1 MSKIRVLFLC
11 TGNSAR
17 SIIGEALLT
26 QMGLGNYDVHSAG
39 TDPKGINPFTVQ
51 ALATRGID
59 VGAATSKHVS
69 QFEGESFDYVITVCD
84 AAAEQCPIFPGAP
97 VRIHWSFEDPAAVVG
112 SDEEKRAAF
121 DRIVREMQKRVDTLI
136 VAAHKQTR
144 VDNFPALFRQSPI
157 ARYTRTAMPR
167 KTAAKPPPTDAA
179 TTAETATATAAYA
192 QAKLRVEELR
202 SQIAYHEHRYFVLD
216 DPEISDAAFD
226 SLVKELR
233 ALEER
238 HPELI
243 TPDSPTQRVGGAPV
257 ETFGIVEHRVPML
270 SLANAFN
277 GDSLRAWHKRASN
290 IIERDDFAM
299 VVEPKIDGLA
309 CALVYEDGVLATAA
323 TRGDGTHGENI
334 TVNVKTIRSIPARAS
349 LSGADAKRAEA
360 GRSKLEAE
368 RRSENI
374 KRRNQRP
381 ASSLQLPTL
390 FEVRGEIFMTKSG
403 FEKVND
409 LRAEAGEPLFASPRN
424 SAAGS
429 VRQKDPKITASR
441 PLDAFWYQLGW
452 AEGGEA
458 PRTHWDAL
466 QWMKSLGF
474 KVNPNI
480 KRMDSLDEVIAFC
493 ESWVETRDS
502 LDYEID
508 GIVVKVDDL
517 ALQRQLGA
525 VGREPRWAIAYKFP
539 ASQATTKLLNI
550 TVNVGRTGTLNPF
563 AVLEPVKV
571 GGATVSLATLHNEDH
586 IRKKDIRAGDTVIVQ
601 RAGDVIPQVVGP
613 VLSMRK
619 SGTRRFSMPKRCPFC
634 KTDVVRAEGEAAY
647 YCPNRQC
654 PMQRVRQLEHFVGRY
669 AMDIE
674 GIGEQLAHLLMQRA
688 FVRDGADLYRLH
700 ERRDDLLA
708 VERMG
713 AKSVDRI
720 LENIEKSKSRPLAR
734 VLIALGIRH
743 VGGEVASQLAQHFG
757 SMDALIEATPE
768 QIGEIPGMGRVIGES
783 VAAFFADAEARDM
796 VKRLRSA
803 GVNLKEERGA
813 AREGPLS
820 GLTFV
825 VTGRLERFSRDGAEA
840 LIKQHGGAIG
850 SSVTKKTNY
859 LVVGADAGSKLA
871 KAEALGTAVLDE
883 DTFVELLA
891 EKGVASP

>member
-1 MSKIRVLFLC
+1 
-11 TGNSAR
+11 
-17 SIIGEALLT
+17 
-26 QMGLGNYDVHSAG
+26 
-39 TDPKGINPFTVQ
+39 
-51 ALATRGID
+51 
-59 VGAATSKHVS
+59 
-69 QFEGESFDYVITVCD
+69 
-84 AAAEQCPIFPGAP
+84 
-97 VRIHWSFEDPAAVVG
+97 
-112 SDEEKRAAF
+112 
-121 DRIVREMQKRVDTLI
+121 
-136 VAAHKQTR
+136 
-144 VDNFPALFRQSPI
+144 
-157 ARYTRTAMPR
+157 MPR
-167 KTAAKPPPTDAA
+167 KTTTKSPPPDAE
-179 TTAETATATAAYA
+179 TTAETADYA
-192 QAKLRVEELR
+192 QAQARTEELR
-202 SQIAYHEHRYFVLD
+202 SQIGYHEHRYFVLD

-257 ETFGIVEHRVPML
+257 ETFGIVKHRVPML

-277 GDSLRAWHKRASN
+277 GDSLRSWHKRASN

-309 CALVYEDGVLATAA
+309 CAIVYENGVLTTAA
-323 TRGDGTHGENI
+323 TRGDGTRGENI
-334 TVNVKTIRSIPARAS
+334 TINVKTIRSIPGRLEVRGETSGKAKGQRNS
-349 LSGADAKRAEA
+349 SPLTSHLS
-360 GRSKLEAE
+360 
-368 RRSENI
+368 
-374 KRRNQRP
+374 
-381 ASSLQLPTL
+381 LPTA

-452 AEGGEA
+452 SEGVEP

-466 QWMKSLGF
+466 QWMRSLGF

-480 KRMDSLDEVIAFC
+480 KRMDSLDDVIAFC
-493 ESWVETRDS
+493 ESWVEKRDS

-508 GIVVKVDDL
+508 GIVIKVDDL

-563 AVLEPVKV
+563 AVLDPVKV
-571 GGATVSLATLHNEDH
+571 GGATVQLATLHNEDH

-619 SGTRRFSMPKRCPFC
+619 PGTRKFSMPKKCPFC

-674 GIGEQLAHLLMQRA
+674 GIGEQLAHLLMARG
-688 FVRDGADLYRLH
+688 FVRDGADLYRMH

-720 LENIEKSKSRPLAR
+720 LENIEKSKSRTLAR

-757 SMDALIEATPE
+757 SMDALMEATPE

-783 VAAFFADAEARDM
+783 VAAFFADEQARDL
-796 VKRLRSA
+796 VERLRAA
-803 GVNLKEERGA
+803 GVNLREERGA

-820 GLTFV
+820 GITFV
-825 VTGRLERFSRDGAEA
+825 VTGRLERFSRDGAES

-871 KAEALGTAVLDE
+871 KAEALGTEILDE
-883 DTFVELLA
+883 DAFVAMLA
-891 EKGVASP
+891 GKGISAS